1 LNLEID
7 GEGPGGETR
16 GNFHGQQFDWRW
28 GGDLPLS
35 NSGHYREKTGQI
47 VIPCLVSPI
56 SRPRSAGIAQRSRS
70 LRTAPAAIWAWTRQ
84 YVVILLHDSHIV
96 HTTRL

>member
-16 GNFHGQQFDWRW
+16 KLPRGQQFDWRW

-35 NSGHYREKTGQI
+35 NFGHYREKTGQI
-47 VIPCLVSPI
+47 VIPC
-56 SRPRSAGIAQRSRS
+56 
-70 LRTAPAAIWAWTRQ
+70 
-84 YVVILLHDSHIV
+84 
-96 HTTRL
+96 